1 MLPAVSVRMDRD
13 EAWARIASAHTG
25 IVTSLRRDGMP
36 VSTPMW
42 FCVVDGAVHFR
53 TPAGSKKAARLRN
66 DSRIGFLVEGGMRWA
81 ELWAV
86 HLAGRAAFVDDDP
99 VIARV
104 GEALDAKYST
114 FRTPRTAMPDDTRG
128 HYERPF
134 VVVRIEAE
142 EGIVSWDN
150 TKLGLA

>member
-1 MLPAVSVRMDRD
+1 MARV
-13 EAWARIASAHTG
+13 EASHTG

-36 VSTPMW
+36 MAIPMW

-53 TPAGSKKAARLRN
+53 TLAATKKAARLRN
-66 DSRIGFLVEGGMRWA
+66 DPRISFLVEGGERWA

-86 HLAGRAAFVDDDP
+86 HLTGTTVFVEDAAV
-99 VIARV
+99 VERV
-104 GEALDAKYST
+104 AEALQAKYASFKT
-114 FRTPRTAMPDDTRG
+114 ERTAMPDDTRA

-142 EGIVSWDN
+142 ERIVSWDN
-150 TKLGLA
+150 AKLGLA